1 MKMTMPVM
9 QVYRQVFKKA
19 TLDQRKGLSVGQFIE
34 TNVTVII
41 IIVIIIII
49 TIINS
54 LYNSQLLILLS
65 ATNICRRCCIICL
78 LYVYALQSL

>member
-1 MKMTMPVM
+1 MMMMMPVM

-41 IIVIIIII
+41 IIIIIIITI

-65 ATNICRRCCIICL
+65 AL
-78 LYVYALQSL
+78 L

>member
-41 IIVIIIII
+41 IIIIII

-65 ATNICRRCCIICL
+65 AL
-78 LYVYALQSL
+78 L